1 VNSVW
6 KSLTKEED
14 LVTSMHL
21 PLKDRPLLDEDV
33 PFFHECY
40 THTTNDSS
48 EGTMVWG
55 TQVDMTSLREYLKD
69 WNSSN
74 DTLLT
79 PMTILAHAV
88 GLALQKHPAA
98 NCRILGTRIYR
109 FTEQNVV
116 LPIQTKVGP
125 RLILL
130 RRVDERSY
138 REIATELLEVVTST
152 ITNTMKI
159 SFGEKVARRLPSML
173 RGLGVRTLLWLSNR
187 IRLPIIPITQHL
199 VAAPVIINH
208 FGFSGAPPLL
218 SYKPSRFGSH
228 ALLLNVTLGPTH
240 PQPVVRDGAVVIR
253 PISGL
258 FVRGDHRTMDG
269 GQLAGFVRTIVEIL
283 EDPGRFA

>member
-1 VNSVW
+1 
-6 KSLTKEED
+6 
-14 LVTSMHL
+14 VTSQNL
-21 PLKDRPLLDEDV
+21 PLENRPLLDEDV
-33 PFFHECY
+33 PFFHECH
-40 THTTNDSS
+40 THTTNDGSD
-48 EGTMVWG
+48 GTMVWG
-55 TQVDMTSLREYLKD
+55 TQVDMTGIRTLLKQ
-69 WNSSN
+69 WNSAN
-74 DTLLT
+74 DILLT
-79 PMTILAHAV
+79 PMAVLAHAV

-98 NCRILGTRIYR
+98 NCRILGSKVYR

-116 LPIQTKVGP
+116 LPIQTRIGP
-125 RLILL
+125 RLVLL

-138 REIATELLEVVTST
+138 KEIAAELMDVVTST
-152 ITNTMKI
+152 ITNSMKI
-159 SFGEKVARRLPSML
+159 PIGERIARKLPALL
-173 RGLGVRTLLWLSNR
+173 RGGGVRTLLWLSNHF
-187 IRLPIIPITQHL
+187 RLPVIPITQHL
-199 VAAPVIINH
+199 VAAPIIINH

-240 PQPVVRDGAVVIR
+240 PQPVVRDDAVVIR